1 MQVWRKLKISVGVKM
16 MKSFGMVAAFGLAA
30 CAIGNA
36 QAADPVKIGF
46 SLPLTGIFAPAAPS
60 QRNAYELWREQV
72 NAKGGLDVAGTKR
85 MVEFVSYD
93 DQSDPGQAVKKLIT
107 QDKVD
112 LLLGPWGTPHHLAVA
127 GVLERYKFPMVGDTA
142 ASVQL
147 RDLKPGYIWFPT
159 SALPDE
165 QGKQLPLLLKSLGV
179 KTVAITTAQH
189 PFSLE
194 NKKFI
199 VEGLKANGIEVVS
212 NAEYPLDIR
221 DMTALISSLKQANPD
236 AELSLSMTGDS
247 VLYTRQAK
255 ELGFTPRVQFVLV
268 GPAATFFTK
277 IFGNQVDGLLTM
289 GHWSPS
295 QTKWPKAKPFYD
307 AYVAKYG
314 EPPDYLDSALS
325 YEACEI
331 TEQAVAKAGLDHEKL
346 RQTIASETFDT
357 IDGPVKFNGVVNAT
371 TPTMFLQYRNVVFEI
386 IWPKSEATA
395 SVMTK

>member
-1 MQVWRKLKISVGVKM
+1 MF
-16 MKSFGMVAAFGLAA
+16 KSLATSIAGLGLALA
-30 CAIGNA
+30 GAGGA
-36 QAADPVKIGF
+36 FAADPVKIGF

-60 QRNAYELWREQV
+60 QKNAYELWREQV

-93 DQSDPGQAVKKLIT
+93 DQSDPGQAVKIYEKLIT

-112 LLLGPWGTPHHLAVA
+112 LLLGPWGTPHHFAVA

-189 PFSLE
+189 PFALE

-212 NAEYPLDIR
+212 NTEYPLDIR

-255 ELGFTPRVQFVLV
+255 ELGFTPRVQFMLV

-277 IFGNQVDGLLTM
+277 IFGNQVDGLITM

-295 QTKWPKAKPFYD
+295 QSKWPKAKAFYD
-307 AYVAKYG
+307 AYVAKFG

-325 YEACEI
+325 YVACEI
-331 TEQAVAKAGLDHEKL
+331 TEQAVSKAGLDHEKL
-346 RQTIASETFDT
+346 RQTIASEIFDT

-371 TPTMFLQYRNVVFEI
+371 TPTMFLQYRNGVFEI

>member
-1 MQVWRKLKISVGVKM
+1 MF
-16 MKSFGMVAAFGLAA
+16 KSLATSIAGLGLALA
-30 CAIGNA
+30 GAGGA
-36 QAADPVKIGF
+36 FAADPVKIGF

-60 QRNAYELWREQV
+60 QKNAYELWREQV

-93 DQSDPGQAVKKLIT
+93 DQSDPGQAVKIYEKLIT

-112 LLLGPWGTPHHLAVA
+112 LLLGPWGTPHHFAVA

-189 PFSLE
+189 PFALE

-212 NAEYPLDIR
+212 NTEYPLDIR

-255 ELGFTPRVQFVLV
+255 ELGFTPRVQFMLV

-277 IFGNQVDGLLTM
+277 IFGNQVDGLITM

-295 QTKWPKAKPFYD
+295 QSKWPKAKAFYD
-307 AYVAKYG
+307 AYVAKFG

-325 YEACEI
+325 YVACEI
-331 TEQAVAKAGLDHEKL
+331 TEQAVSKAGLDHEKL

-371 TPTMFLQYRNVVFEI
+371 TPTMFLQYRNGVFEI

>member
-1 MQVWRKLKISVGVKM
+1 MF
-16 MKSFGMVAAFGLAA
+16 KSLATSIAGLGLALA
-30 CAIGNA
+30 GAGGA
-36 QAADPVKIGF
+36 FAADPVKIGF

-60 QRNAYELWREQV
+60 QKNAYELWREQV

-93 DQSDPGQAVKKLIT
+93 DQSDPGQAVKIYEKLIT

-112 LLLGPWGTPHHLAVA
+112 LLLGPWGTPHHFAVA

-189 PFSLE
+189 PFALE

-212 NAEYPLDIR
+212 NTEYPLDIR

-236 AELSLSMTGDS
+236 AALSLSMTGDS

-255 ELGFTPRVQFVLV
+255 ELGFTPRVQFMLV

-277 IFGNQVDGLLTM
+277 IFGNQVDGLITM

-295 QTKWPKAKPFYD
+295 QSKWPKAKAFYD
-307 AYVAKYG
+307 AYVAKFG

-325 YEACEI
+325 YVACEI

-346 RQTIASETFDT
+346 RQTIASDTFDT

-371 TPTMFLQYRNVVFEI
+371 TPTMFLQYRNGVFEI